1 MTDSNWTIHSD
12 APTDEDG
19 YPVHPDLD
27 KDHHICART
36 NSDRTTEP
44 DHGRQRDDYPFCL
57 LSAGHGTKNPKRT
70 GEPGVPCSNHG
81 GDSPKGEDN
90 GNFTHGAFSKYW
102 TSHLTDEEQEAFDDA
117 REMLDSP
124 ENAQEVARSAASS
137 CLIQFRRSG
146 DERFLRRFE
155 SICDKFGIAPADEL
169 EVSGSVELEEA
180 WKSSAQEDDTA

>member
-1 MTDSNWTIHSD
+1 MTDSNWTIHPD

-19 YPVHPDLD
+19 YPVHPDPD

-36 NSDRTTEP
+36 SSENTTAT
-44 DHGRQRDDYPFCL
+44 DHGRERDDYPFCL
-57 LSAGHGTKNPKRT
+57 QSAGHGTENPKRT

-81 GDSPKGEDN
+81 GSSAVGPDN
-90 GNFTHGAFSKYW
+90 GNFTDGAFSKW
-102 TSHLTDEEQEAFDDA
+102 FTDHLTEKEQEAFDDA

-124 ENAQEVARSAASS
+124 ENAQEVGRSAASI

-155 SICDKFGIAPADEL
+155 SICDKFGITPADEL
-169 EVSGSVELEEA
+169 ELSGSVGIEEA
-180 WKSSAQEDDTA
+180 FMENLKNYHEG